1 MHRPDHVHQLLD
13 YLPPPDTGLPL
24 VHADEHLLVLN
35 KPSGLLSV
43 PGRGERMQDCLIHRV
58 QARYPEALIVHR
70 LDMDTSGLIVMARGP
85 EMQRALS
92 LLFADRQVDKRYVA
106 VLAGQVAQD
115 EGEVNLP
122 LITDWPRRPRQKVCH
137 DSGKPSLT
145 RYRVTGRDAL
155 RNTTSVELEPVTG
168 RTHQLRVH
176 MMAMGH
182 PILGDPLYGDPERAA
197 DGTARLLLHAQR
209 LTMPHPVSEC
219 PMAWEVAPE
228 FGG

>member
-58 QARYPEALIVHR
+58 QARYPDALIVHR

-92 LLFADRQVDKRYVA
+92 LLFASRQVDKCYVA

-137 DSGKPSLT
+137 DSGKCLAQHHACG
-145 RYRVTGRDAL
+145 TGARDGA
-155 RNTTSVELEPVTG
+155 NAPVAG
-168 RTHQLRVH
+168 AHD
-176 MMAMGH
+176 GH
-182 PILGDPLYGDPERAA
+182 GA
-197 DGTARLLLHAQR
+197 
-209 LTMPHPVSEC
+209 PHPGRPAVRR
-219 PMAWEVAPE
+219 P
-228 FGG
+228 